1 MVGKYKQRISEFRDG
16 LSQIVQTVTLSFTE
30 REVSVQKV
38 RGTGMTDWGFGKNM
52 TYDPDAPG

>member
-30 REVSVQKV
+30 RDVSVQKV

-52 TYDPDAPG
+52 TYEPYASG